1 MIKSTRTRYC
11 EKFFFYANDEM
22 IGHSLSRYGEYSQS
36 ELTFLL
42 SLLTKNAVVYD
53 VGANI
58 GYHTTAFASVAKHVY
73 AFEPHP
79 RNYAMLKINTTA
91 LHNVTTLNCAVSQT
105 QGHVYVSD
113 FDPEQVGNF
122 GAVSVTTTQTAIS
135 VPCLTL
141 DQAGLEPPDLIKID
155 VEGSELNVLQGCQEI
170 IAQRCP
176 VIYYEAHESKHLKEI
191 YEMLQ
196 PMGYRFYW
204 AQVNN
209 YNPDNFAGNEENI
222 FGKSALM
229 SIMAWPKNL
238 PELAMT
244 PVLGPEDTANRFYV
258 DGHP

>member
-1 MIKSTRTRYC
+1 MIKSTQTRYC
-11 EKFFFYANDEM
+11 ERFFFYANDEM
-22 IGHSLSRYGEYSQS
+22 IGHSLSRYGEYSQA
-36 ELTFLL
+36 ELTLLL
-42 SLLTKNAVVYD
+42 SMLNNNAVVYD

-79 RNYAMLKINTTA
+79 RNYAMLKINTASLT
-91 LHNVTTLNCAVSQT
+91 NVTTVNCAVSQT

-122 GAVSVTTTQTAIS
+122 GSVCVTAEETAIS

-155 VEGSELNVLQGCQEI
+155 VEGHELGVLQGCQEI

-209 YNPDNFAGNEENI
+209 YNPDNFAGNKENI
-222 FGKSALM
+222 FGGSALM
-229 SIMAWPKNL
+229 SILAWPKNL
-238 PELAMT
+238 SELPMT